1 MYRLSKAKKTVTNN
15 LLKMK
20 TKRIMSK
27 MLISLSLVGLLMSC
41 STSNEVVSNG
51 IFQKRK
57 YKKGWYI
64 NSNDNIAKKSI
75 KEEEKNNSS
84 VKEEVN
90 DEIVQIPVI
99 KLEEKQIS
107 TNETNVPLISKE
119 YLKENKIPSDNKI
132 DKKLLVSNNENSVLS
147 TLTPLK
153 IAKYSLES
161 MNKQKEIN
169 KKSETKSGGVKIL
182 LIILAF
188 FIPFLASGIATG
200 WKDLIWLYTLLWTL
214 LFFLPGLI
222 HAIIV
227 ISKN

>member
-1 MYRLSKAKKTVTNN
+1 
-15 LLKMK
+15 MK
-20 TKRIMSK
+20 TKKIMSK

-64 NSNDNIAKKSI
+64 NSNDKIAKKSI
-75 KEEEKNNSS
+75 KEEGKNNSI

-90 DEIVQIPVI
+90 DEIAQIPVI
-99 KLEEKQIS
+99 KLKEKQLS
-107 TNETNVPLISKE
+107 TNETNVVLISKE
-119 YLKENKIPSDNKI
+119 YLKENKVSPNDKI
-132 DKKLLVSNNENSVLS
+132 DIDKTLLASNNENNAINV
-147 TLTPLK
+147 LTPLE
-153 IAKYSLES
+153 IVKYSVES

-169 KKSETKSGGVKIL
+169 KKSQTKSGGIKIL

>member
-1 MYRLSKAKKTVTNN
+1 
-15 LLKMK
+15 
-20 TKRIMSK
+20 

-64 NSNDNIAKKSI
+64 NSNDKIAKKSI

-90 DEIVQIPVI
+90 DKIAQMPVI
-99 KLEEKQIS
+99 KLKEKQLS
-107 TNETNVPLISKE
+107 TNETNVVLISKE
-119 YLKENKIPSDNKI
+119 YLKENKVSPNDKI
-132 DKKLLVSNNENSVLS
+132 DKTLLASNNENNAINALTPIEIVKLS
-147 TLTPLK
+147 T
-153 IAKYSLES
+153 ES
-161 MNKQKEIN
+161 MSKLKEVN
-169 KKSETKSGGVKIL
+169 KKSQTKSGGIKIL